1 MLWFDLQKTEHDW
14 QNYVEKSDRASIGM
28 KNGCYWP
35 SGKTLGGSSSINA
48 MMYVRGN
55 KRDYDQW
62 EEMGNPTWDYENV
75 LKYFKKSEGNK
86 EEWITDEDEGK
97 YHGTDGPLAVSSYRD
112 STPIKSVVYGA
123 ANELKYAS
131 IIDINANETLG
142 FTTTFGTL
150 ENGKRASVAKA
161 FLFPAK
167 DRPNLTVI
175 KHAFVTK
182 IAING
187 KGEAEA
193 VNFSV
198 NGKDITAKAGKEII
212 LSAGAVNTPKIL
224 MLSGIGPEDHLKE
237 LGIEV
242 IKNLPVGKNLEDHM
256 MVPYIFSFHKSIA
269 EVASARE
276 NMDMLYMYMRS
287 RIGAYGTIGATDFTG
302 FVNTLNNTEGEFPDI
317 QYTYFYFNKQ
327 SAALLKSIETI
338 GYNDEISES
347 ITKIGKE
354 SNILFTD
361 IVLLNPK
368 SSGKIELRSN
378 DPFDKPKIFANYL
391 DEQEDMD
398 TVLRG
403 IRLKQKFLATDSY
416 KQNEAEEVR
425 VNIPGCTQL
434 EYDSDEYW
442 YCYIRH
448 MSSTMYH
455 PTGTAKMGPI
465 SDKSTVVD
473 SRLRVK
479 GIKGLRVADASI
491 MPKIVSG
498 NTNAPTIMIGE
509 KAADFI
515 KEDWA
520 DSVKHT
526 EL

>member
-1 MLWFDLQKTEHDW
+1 MLWFDMQKTEYDW
-14 QNYVEKSDRASIGM
+14 QYMVEKSDKASIGL
-28 KNGCYWP
+28 KNGCFWP
-35 SGKTLGGSSSINA
+35 RGKALGGSSSINA
-48 MMYVRGN
+48 MIYVRGN

-62 EEMGNPTWDYENV
+62 EEMGNPTWDYESV

-86 EEWITDEDEGK
+86 EEWITEEDEGK
-97 YHGTDGPLAVSSYRD
+97 YHGTDGYLPITSYRD
-112 STPIKSVVYGA
+112 STPIKSILYGA
-123 ANELKYAS
+123 ATELNYAQ

-142 FTTTFGTL
+142 FTTTFGTI
-150 ENGKRASVAKA
+150 ENGKRASTAKA

-167 DRPNLTVI
+167 DRPNLKVI
-175 KHAFVTK
+175 KNAFVTK
-182 IAING
+182 IVINK

-198 NGKDITAKAGKEII
+198 GGKEIIAKAGKEIV
-212 LSAGAVNTPKIL
+212 LSAGAVSTPQIL

-237 LGIEV
+237 QGIEV
-242 IKNLPVGKNLEDHM
+242 IKDLPVGKNLEDHL
-256 MVPYIFSFHKSIA
+256 MVPYILSFHKSIA
-269 EVASARE
+269 EVATEKE
-276 NMDMLYMYMRS
+276 NIDMLYMYMRYN
-287 RIGAYGTIGATDFTG
+287 IGSFGSIGATDFTG
-302 FVNTLNNTEGEFPDI
+302 FINTLNNTEFPDI

-327 SAALLKSIETI
+327 SPNLLKALETI
-338 GYNDEISES
+338 GYNNEITES
-347 ITKIGKE
+347 ITKVGQE
-354 SNILFTD
+354 TNILLSNV
-361 IVLLNPK
+361 VLLNPK
-368 SSGKIELRSN
+368 SSGRIELRSN

-391 DEQEDMD
+391 DEQEDLD

-403 IRLKQKFLATDSY
+403 IRLKQKFLATDSF

-425 VNIPGCTQL
+425 VNIPGCSEL

-442 YCYIRH
+442 YCYIRQ
-448 MSSTMYH
+448 MTSTMYH

-479 GIKGLRVADASI
+479 GIKGLRVSDASI
-491 MPKIVSG
+491 MPKIMSG

>member
-1 MLWFDLQKTEHDW
+1 MLWFDLQKTEYDW
-14 QNYVEKSDRASIGM
+14 QYYVEKSDKASIGM

-48 MMYVRGN
+48 MTYVRGS

-86 EEWITDEDEGK
+86 EQWITDEDEGK
-97 YHGTDGPLAVSSYRD
+97 YHGTDGPLPITSFRD
-112 STPIKSVVYGA
+112 STPIKSVIYGA
-123 ANELKYAS
+123 AKELKYAE
-131 IIDINANETLG
+131 IIDINANATLG
-142 FTTTFGTL
+142 FTYVFGTI
-150 ENGKRASVAKA
+150 ENGKRTSAAKA
-161 FLFPAK
+161 FLFAAK

-175 KHAFVTK
+175 KNAFVTK
-182 IAING
+182 IVINS

-198 NGKDITAKAGKEII
+198 SGKDIIAKAGKEII
-212 LSAGAVNTPKIL
+212 LSAGAVSTPKIL
-224 MLSGIGPEDHLKE
+224 MLSGIGPEEHLNE

-242 IKNLPVGKNLEDHM
+242 TKNLPVGKNLEDHL
-256 MVPYIFSFHKSIA
+256 MVPYILSFHKSIA
-269 EVASARE
+269 QVASDKE
-276 NMDMLYMYMRS
+276 NMDMLYMYMRYN
-287 RIGAYGTIGATDFTG
+287 IGAYGTIGATDFTG
-302 FVNTLNNTEGEFPDI
+302 FVNTLNNTEGESPDI
-317 QYTYFYFNKQ
+317 QYTFFYFNKG
-327 SAALLKSIETI
+327 SPSLLKTLQTI
-338 GYNDEISES
+338 GYNDEISDS
-347 ITKIGKE
+347 ITKAGE
-354 SNILFTD
+354 ETNILISD

-378 DPFDKPKIFANYL
+378 DPFDKPKVFANYL
-391 DEQEDMD
+391 NEQEDLD

-425 VNIPGCTQL
+425 VNIPGCTEL

-448 MSSTMYH
+448 MSSTMYN

-465 SDKSTVVD
+465 SDKSSVVD

-498 NTNAPTIMIGE
+498 NANAPTIMIGE